1 MLQQELSRRDTSTET
16 AKIFSA
22 EELEKAINN
31 YSESRIVGR
40 GGYGTVYKGTLSD
53 WRMQSIFLDVRNPVM
68 YIAVETA
75 SVLSYLHSSAF
86 IQIICCHR
94 DVKSINI
101 LLDDSHTAIV
111 SDFRASRLVPS
122 DQVGISAPRQWF
134 KRHLDTWT

>member
-40 GGYGTVYKGTLSD
+40 GGY
-53 WRMQSIFLDVRNPVM
+53 
-68 YIAVETA
+68 AVETA